1 MKLIILCYSYFI
13 REKWGEDCRMKL
25 TNRKK
30 KTLSFMIAALCAVS
44 TGFAATDHWADASL
58 TPQQVTRTIV
68 GEDTDW
74 QSWKDN
80 WGQIRTNYEQVAIAP
95 GTDATHLTM
104 MNTYIMH

>member
-1 MKLIILCYSYFI
+1 
-13 REKWGEDCRMKL
+13 MKL

-95 GTDATHLTM
+95 GTDATLLTM